1 MSPPPLTDPSLESA
15 AFRAGAL
22 IAGRYELVRK
32 LGAGGMGAVYLAR
45 MTGLGKL
52 VALKVFGNIDNAV
65 MRRRFEREA
74 AMALD
79 MSHPGAA
86 QVLDVGEHVTD
97 GQSSGH
103 GFLFIVME
111 FIEGDDVSTL
121 LDAQGPLGFTD
132 ARAIVCSVAQ
142 TLAYAHHKGVVHRDI
157 KPANIR
163 VKRDVAGWQVKVLDF
178 GIARIVDDVSTRLT
192 HEGSITGTPRYM
204 APEQIKNEAVDG
216 RADIYALGLVL
227 FEMLTGRDP
236 FARDTVAQVLWAQMN
251 DALPSISVMQPSRH
265 SAQIDTLL
273 AQATAKEPS
282 KRFASAQAFLT
293 SLDAVVDPQFGT
305 EGLVERRRG
314 KSGGLSGTGGT
325 SGASYGDD
333 YSQPSSGSGPGS
345 NSKAGNRR
353 AISVPVTVGG
363 ARQRTWLA
371 LGLGA
376 AAVVLAG
383 GALFV
388 ALQGRGNLAGGVG
401 GLDSGAGGGAGGA
414 NGSSNSMPT
423 TGGGRAPLVA
433 SAGGN
438 ATAEAASN
446 TAAASGTV
454 ITGPITVLG
463 ADGKASV
470 VIGGGTGKVVIGGG
484 QGNVIIGGGKAAA
497 DAAANAATNA
507 VGSNPTAKFDPAVN
521 PNFNPNAGSAPAN
534 CPMPG
539 VTPAIAALSTAQLEA
554 RYGASRIMM
563 PSIAARQIKTLQ
575 LTAAKYP
582 EGDNEGQRGCILR
595 GMLAQSIE
603 QESVVIAT
611 TPSLWGQT
619 RSVTELKKLFM
630 TTPLRK
636 DYSEA
641 DRSLLLGKIETVYIA
656 NLQKNSPGDGDFW
669 RRMYYGILLNCEATD
684 EARKALG
691 AEPVDSSSCLN
702 LSPR

>member
-1 MSPPPLTDPSLESA
+1 MSPPPLTDPSTESTTL
-15 AFRAGAL
+15 RAGAL

-32 LGAGGMGAVYLAR
+32 LGSGGMGAVYLAR

-52 VALKVFGNIDNAV
+52 VALKVFGNMDNTV

-86 QVLDVGEHVTD
+86 QVLDVGEHVAD
-97 GQSSGH
+97 GQRAGE

-121 LDAQGPLGFTD
+121 LDVQGALSFTD
-132 ARAIVCSVAQ
+132 ARAIARSVAQ

-163 VKRDVAGWQVKVLDF
+163 VKRDVAAWQVKVLDF
-178 GIARIVDDVSTRLT
+178 GIARIVDDVNTRLT

-251 DALPSISVMQPSRH
+251 DALPSISVMQPSRS
-265 SAQIDTLL
+265 SAQIDALL
-273 AQATAKEPS
+273 AKATAKEPG

-293 SLDAVVDPQFGT
+293 ALDAVPDPQFGA

-314 KSGGLSGTGGT
+314 KSGSTGGT

-333 YSQPSSGSGPGS
+333 YSQPASGAGIGS
-345 NSKAGNRR
+345 HSNAGNRR

-388 ALQGRGNLAGGVG
+388 ALQGRGNLAGG
-401 GLDSGAGGGAGGA
+401 A
-414 NGSSNSMPT
+414 
-423 TGGGRAPLVA
+423 RAPLVA
-433 SAGGN
+433 SAAGN
-438 ATAEAASN
+438 ATANAASN
-446 TAAASGTV
+446 AAPASGTV

-484 QGNVIIGGGKAAA
+484 QGNVVIGGGKANLEA
-497 DAAANAATNA
+497 A
-507 VGSNPTAKFDPAVN
+507 VGSSPPAKFDASVN

-603 QESVVIAT
+603 QESVILST

-641 DRSLLLGKIETVYIA
+641 DRTLLLGKIETVHIA

-669 RRMYYGILLNCEATD
+669 RRMYLGILLNCEATD

-691 AEPVDSSSCLN
+691 AEPMDNGSCLN

>member
-1 MSPPPLTDPSLESA
+1 
-15 AFRAGAL
+15 
-22 IAGRYELVRK
+22 V
-32 LGAGGMGAVYLAR
+32 
-45 MTGLGKL
+45 
-52 VALKVFGNIDNAV
+52 
-65 MRRRFEREA
+65 
-74 AMALD
+74 
-79 MSHPGAA
+79 
-86 QVLDVGEHVTD
+86 
-97 GQSSGH
+97 
-103 GFLFIVME
+103 
-111 FIEGDDVSTL
+111 
-121 LDAQGPLGFTD
+121 
-132 ARAIVCSVAQ
+132 
-142 TLAYAHHKGVVHRDI
+142 
-157 KPANIR
+157 
-163 VKRDVAGWQVKVLDF
+163 
-178 GIARIVDDVSTRLT
+178 
-192 HEGSITGTPRYM
+192 
-204 APEQIKNEAVDG
+204 
-216 RADIYALGLVL
+216 
-227 FEMLTGRDP
+227 
-236 FARDTVAQVLWAQMN
+236 
-251 DALPSISVMQPSRH
+251 
-265 SAQIDTLL
+265 QIDALL
-273 AQATAKEPS
+273 AQATAKEPAR
-282 KRFASAQAFLT
+282 RFASAQAFLT
-293 SLDAVVDPQFGT
+293 ALDAVVDPQFGA

-333 YSQPSSGSGPGS
+333 YGQPSSGSGPGS
-345 NSKAGNRR
+345 NSNAGNRR

-388 ALQGRGNLAGGVG
+388 ALQGRGDLAGG
-401 GLDSGAGGGAGGA
+401 A
-414 NGSSNSMPT
+414 
-423 TGGGRAPLVA
+423 RAPLVA
-433 SAGGN
+433 SAGDN
-438 ATAEAASN
+438 ATADAASN
-446 TAAASGTV
+446 AAPASGTV

-484 QGNVIIGGGKAAA
+484 QGNVVIGGGKAAA

-507 VGSNPTAKFDPAVN
+507 ATNAVGSNPPAKFDASVN
-521 PNFNPNAGSAPAN
+521 PNFNPNAGSTPAN

-539 VTPAIAALSTAQLEA
+539 VTPAIAAFSTAQLEA

-619 RSVTELKKLFM
+619 HSVTELKKLFM

-691 AEPVDSSSCLN
+691 AEPVDSGSCLN

>member
-1 MSPPPLTDPSLESA
+1 MSPPPFTDPGLESA
-15 AFRAGAL
+15 TFRAGAV

-52 VALKVFGNIDNAV
+52 VALKVFGSIDNAV

-86 QVLDVGEHVTD
+86 QVLDVGEHLAD
-97 GQSSGH
+97 GQSIGQ

-121 LDAQGPLGFTD
+121 LDAQGALGFSD
-132 ARAIVCSVAQ
+132 ARAIARSVAQ

-204 APEQIKNEAVDG
+204 APEQIKNDSVDG
-216 RADIYALGLVL
+216 RADMYALGLVL

-251 DALPSISVMQPSRH
+251 DALPSISVLQPSRT
-265 SAQIDTLL
+265 SVQIDALL
-273 AQATAKEPS
+273 AKTTAKEPAR
-282 KRFASAQAFLT
+282 RFASAQEFLAA
-293 SLDAVVDPQFGT
+293 LDAVVDPQFGT
-305 EGLVERRRG
+305 DGLVERRRG
-314 KSGGLSGTGGT
+314 KLGST
-325 SGASYGDD
+325 SGASYADD
-333 YSQPSSGSGPGS
+333 YKLPSSGSDAQS
-345 NSKAGNRR
+345 NAGNKR

-388 ALQGRGNLAGGVG
+388 ALQGRGSLP
-401 GLDSGAGGGAGGA
+401 GLGSGAGSV
-414 NGSSNSMPT
+414 NSNPSSMPT
-423 TGGGRAPLVA
+423 TGGARAPLVA
-433 SAGGN
+433 SVGGN
-438 ATAEAASN
+438 RALESAANTSAD
-446 TAAASGTV
+446 TAAVPSGTV
-454 ITGPITVLG
+454 LTGPITVLG
-463 ADGKASV
+463 ADGKPSV

-484 QGNVIIGGGKAAA
+484 QGNVVIGGGKAAA
-497 DAAANAATNA
+497 DAAANAQ
-507 VGSNPTAKFDPAVN
+507 GSNPTAKFDPSFNPSVN
-521 PNFNPNAGSAPAN
+521 PNFNPNAASAPAN

-554 RYGASRIMM
+554 RYSASRIMM
-563 PSIAARQIKTLQ
+563 PSIAARQMKTLQ

-691 AEPVDSSSCLN
+691 AEPVDNGSCLN